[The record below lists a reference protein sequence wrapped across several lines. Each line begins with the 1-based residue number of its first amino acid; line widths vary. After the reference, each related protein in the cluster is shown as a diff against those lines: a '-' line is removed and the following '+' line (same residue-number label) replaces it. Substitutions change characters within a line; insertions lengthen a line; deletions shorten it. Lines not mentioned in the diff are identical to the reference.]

1 MMELVRL
8 CVNVNAKRDSQQL
21 LTSSGSGKEMFSSQ
35 RKERIFIDFDLN
47 YFWQWTDFQSYVE
60 AVASFLAGGSLLM
73 YFMLKVEPFVEMVGF
88 AAVFTEALLGTPQ
101 FYRNFKNKVMSFI
114 WGRGGI
120 EKNSH
125 QNNEFLTHYHTLNI
139 SVNTWNEF
147 TNGLH
152 VDMWRSF
159 QNKLFL
165 FTSGACTILPLW
177 LSSGNGGFVH
187 ITPSMALPR
196 GYHKKKKGRSQ
207 YALLICVICC
217 YLLIVYH

>member
-101 FYRNFKNKVMSFI
+101 FYRNFKNKVKLINMVLNLIIQQYSKSKIIDLNSTSF
-114 WGRGGI
+114 
-120 EKNSH
+120 NM
-125 QNNEFLTHYHTLNI
+125 F
-139 SVNTWNEF
+139 
-147 TNGLH
+147 
-152 VDMWRSF
+152 
-159 QNKLFL
+159 
-165 FTSGACTILPLW
+165 
-177 LSSGNGGFVH
+177 
-187 ITPSMALPR
+187 
-196 GYHKKKKGRSQ
+196 
-207 YALLICVICC
+207 
-217 YLLIVYH
+217 